1 MAVQYCNYDI
11 KGTLAVTGTSTLTGA
26 VTIAAATSGLLSIQN
41 TTNGGGAAIR
51 FMDTTAGTQPGDL
64 TYRHSD
70 SQSQGGGASWHF
82 VAEDQTH
89 IVVGD
94 GSKVGRVVVKSGGNV
109 AKADYAFFDDIN
121 TGLLRTSADNVSLVA
136 GGVAGI
142 GVGSTAVSLKH
153 SGSTKLATTSA
164 GITVTGGGTFSSS
177 VTASGNSNSFG
188 NTTIAALSATSGTFS
203 SSVTAS
209 GNSNSFGTT
218 TFSGLVSGIT
228 PTATANFTT
237 KAYVDSA
244 VSGVSSGV
252 TSVATT
258 NGITGGTITSTGTI
272 QVDSTVVRTT
282 GAQTIANLKTFT
294 ERADFTNAAGIR
306 TNQVRTYGGQQLV
319 LNAGESSS
327 YATGQTAEIVYINA
341 EAGLEINS
349 SPDNWSSGWAGR
361 NYAYINRADATSS
374 LPGLLTIATGIT
386 ITGTGRIQGI
396 DTVSAST
403 DAANKAYVDAHVSP
417 AGTYLPL
424 AGGTMTGD
432 VRFNDGVEI
441 EVGTSRDLVINH
453 DGSNSYIKQIGTGD
467 LYIRQS
473 TDDKDIIF
481 QSDNGSGGVATY
493 FFLDGSQ
500 TNVNFQKDAIF
511 GDSKK
516 ALFGGSGDLQI
527 YHDSSNSYITD
538 NGTGVLAI
546 QTNGSEIQVNSTGGE
561 YLARFIPDS
570 TVKLYYDNVQKFQTT
585 STGIEITGK
594 ATSTATV
601 GSDGSSTL
609 TTKSYVDAQI
619 ATIPS
624 GLNFQGNWNAST
636 NSPTL
641 ASGTGTPGFYYN
653 VSVAGST
660 NLDGE
665 TDWQVGDWAVFVEA
679 GATDKW
685 EKIDNTSAL
694 TGTGVAGRVAY
705 WDSTNNLTQDSD
717 LTFNGSSLVVGG
729 TVTAQTGNSV
739 QWAEAY
745 NNQITAISDSGSS
758 TITLTLTQED
768 GGTLTTSFSNPQG
781 TVTKSGTPV
790 NNQLAVWTSATNV
803 EGEPELTYD
812 GSTFTVG
819 GSGNTTTYLDVI
831 GTNTAGAPARAAAVR
846 IYGYEG
852 RGEGIFYYD
861 TAYAN
866 DEWYS
871 GIPYSG
877 GSSYQIGFD
886 TSGGQAEYV
895 ANSVLRIASTGQVTF
910 NKYGQS
916 TFSGTVTTYP
926 AFKGDGQIVDRTPA
940 QVLSDIG
947 GAPATGGSYLPLA
960 GGTMTGDLKL
970 NDTVQLKLGT
980 SNDLRIYHSGTNS
993 NIENNTGTL
1002 QIIQNLDDGDIE
1014 FKSDN
1019 GSGSTATYMS
1029 LDGSAT
1035 RVNFFQPTRHSD
1047 GVVANFGGGND
1058 LQLYHNGST
1067 SSIYNNTGNLVI
1079 TNAAN
1084 DSDIIFKSDDGSGGT
1099 AEYFR
1104 IDGGDEI
1111 NYFFKDIKLLDNGK
1125 IKFGDGSDLQIYH
1138 DSSNSYID
1146 NATGSLLIRNTNDNY
1161 HVIIQSDNGG
1171 GGVADYFRAKG
1182 DTGEAILYHYGNQK
1196 FATTST
1202 GVSVTGGV
1210 TANGAVSSFG
1220 AGGTGDGD
1228 AVVSIDGGSGTN
1240 GEAYLRLTRGGT
1252 SGFILNHAA
1261 SSLQVRATA
1270 NIPMY
1275 FYTNDTVALTLNTSQ
1290 NATFA
1295 GDLTVSGGDISLG
1308 GTGRIQ
1314 GVDTVSAGTDA
1325 ASKDYVDTAVAG
1337 SGSGTVTSVSSS
1349 TTSQLTVSQS
1359 SPAPALSIVT
1369 AAVTNGGTA
1378 LATGD
1383 QIYDA
1388 TTTRLGSYL
1397 PLAGSVYDGNT
1408 GSWSNGITGN
1418 LALVSTSGTKG
1429 IFIGDDDNGAGQLS
1443 AQFNSNNGGG
1453 TLANNGGNL
1462 EIIAQNYGDGSDIIF
1477 KGNDTSNNLITYFQT
1492 VGASQKVR
1500 FIDNIKLTI
1509 GNGDDLQIYH
1519 DGSNSY
1525 INEAG
1530 TGSLV
1535 LKTGALLV
1543 RNPSDASMLDAQSGA
1558 AINLYYNG
1566 TKKFET
1572 TSAGVATP
1580 GSITVGSTGS
1590 APLLFTKSTYGDFS
1604 TDAFYRIKFQD
1615 QGGVTNDVGI
1625 GQTATGNL
1633 GFNITAGKDFLF
1645 NGGTTGNA
1653 LTLTSGGNA
1662 TFAGDITLGAS
1673 SSIVL
1678 DDTPTASTASGSGT
1692 IVNWS
1697 VSETVVAGSLYA
1709 VKTNGG
1715 WTLADADNENTAAY
1729 MLGIALGTNAT
1740 QGMLLQGFFYKSG
1753 HGFTIGAPL
1762 YVSTT
1767 GGTFSNSRPTASN
1780 DYVRVIGYAT
1790 STNYIYFDPDKT
1802 WVKID

>member
-11 KGTLAVTGTSTLTGA
+11 KGTLAVDGASTLSGI
-26 VTIAAATSGLLSIQN
+26 VTITEATSNPLLNIYN
-41 TTNGGGAAIR
+41 TSSGNGATIK
-51 FMDTTAGTQPGDL
+51 FSDVAGQSQVGNL
-64 TYRHSD
+64 TFYHADGS
-70 SQSQGGGASWHF
+70 SQGGGASWHF
-82 VAEDQTH
+82 VSQPDTVL
-89 IVVGD
+89 VVGS
-94 GSKVGRVVVKSGGNV
+94 GSVNGRFV
-109 AKADYAFFDDIN
+109 AKSAGSVGEVDYGFYDDVN
-121 TGLLRTSADNVSLVA
+121 TGMVRTSADNVSLVA

-142 GVGSTAVSLKH
+142 GVGSTAVSLKYA
-153 SGSTKLATTSA
+153 GTTKLTTLS
-164 GITVTGGGTFSSS
+164 TG
-177 VTASGNSNSFG
+177 VQ
-188 NTTIAALSATSGTFS
+188 
-203 SSVTAS
+203 
-209 GNSNSFGTT
+209 
-218 TFSGLVSGIT
+218 VSGIM
-228 PTATANFTT
+228 
-237 KAYVDSA
+237 S
-244 VSGVSSGV
+244 
-252 TSVATT
+252 ATT
-258 NGITGGTITSTGTI
+258 VGLTNIVTNKIVKFNGSILD
-272 QVDSTVVRTT
+272 DSTMTDDGTNVTMT
-282 GAQTIANLKTFT
+282 G
-294 ERADFTNAAGIR
+294 DFTV
-306 TNQVRTYGGQQLV
+306 QGG
-319 LNAGESSS
+319 
-327 YATGQTAEIVYINA
+327 
-341 EAGLEINS
+341 
-349 SPDNWSSGWAGR
+349 D
-361 NYAYINRADATSS
+361 
-374 LPGLLTIATGIT
+374 IT
-386 ITGTGRIQGI
+386 LGGTGRIQGVDTVSANTDAANKLYVDNAI
-396 DTVSAST
+396 SGVPGESYINAATFSTGNGIITGTGVGSAGFTVDIDGRYPIGNVALQPFYIDLQQNPVGTTYGDGVSALPTYYFGQKGGDNDHMRFYAESAATNDITAVWEINDDLETGLTWLFRNKKTYSPFTATDALKIDGDGDVTVGKDLTITGGDIILSGTGRIQGVDTVSAST

-424 AGGTMTGD
+424 TGGTMSGNIAMGDNDITGIDQLIFTSGSYFDD
-432 VRFNDGVEI
+432 VGSSNYIRLKYNTTTGGGLRVEDNAGHIGGYLYSDGSTTSSFGLLDGTGAWAVRCYENQYVELRYDNAAKFQTLTDGVYVAGKLGI
-441 EVGTSRDLVINH
+441 GTSTPDADGYSFAEDLVIKGGASASDGAGITIASNGKRYGIIAFGDTADSNAGEIFYDH
-453 DGSNSYIKQIGTGD
+453 NVNAMYFRTDGSSSVVFINS
-467 LYIRQS
+467 
-473 TDDKDIIF
+473 
-481 QSDNGSGGVATY
+481 A
-493 FFLDGSQ
+493 
-500 TNVNFQKDAIF
+500 
-511 GDSKK
+511 
-516 ALFGGSGDLQI
+516 
-527 YHDSSNSYITD
+527 
-538 NGTGVLAI
+538 
-546 QTNGSEIQVNSTGGE
+546 
-561 YLARFIPDS
+561 
-570 TVKLYYDNVQKFQTT
+570 
-585 STGIEITGK
+585 GK
-594 ATSTATV
+594 VTAGAATSS
-601 GSDGSSTL
+601 SDGSSTL
-609 TTKSYVDAQI
+609 TTKGYVDAQI

-641 ASGTGTPGFYYN
+641 TSGSGTPGFYYN
-653 VSVAGST
+653 VSVPGST

-781 TVTKSGTPV
+781 TVTGTGSD
-790 NNQLAVWTSATNV
+790 NRLALWNGTTAIDSNA
-803 EGEPELTYD
+803 EF
-812 GSTFTVG
+812 SI
-819 GSGNTTTYLDVI
+819 SGNDFNIGTQAGTTAAKLLLYGTTANNGASVIKTTNGNLHIDSDDTHTVYLNYYTGGTTSVVI
-831 GTNTAGAPARAAAVR
+831 GNGA
-846 IYGYEG
+846 
-852 RGEGIFYYD
+852 
-861 TAYAN
+861 
-866 DEWYS
+866 S
-871 GIPYSG
+871 GS
-877 GSSYQIGFD
+877 
-886 TSGGQAEYV
+886 
-895 ANSVLRIASTGQVTF
+895 
-910 NKYGQS
+910 
-916 TFSGTVTTYP
+916 SGTVFYASGNATVGSNLDITTISN
-926 AFKGDGQIVDRTPA
+926 ATSDTDKFLVADGARVKYRTGS
-940 QVLSDIG
+940 QLLSDIG

-960 GGTMTGDLKL
+960 GGTMTTTGKIQFY
-970 NDTVQLKLGT
+970 NANQYIHASS
-980 SNDLRIYHSGTNS
+980 SNDLSIASGDDINIITNYARFFNASVEHARLSSTTNSWIGNGTNS
-993 NIENNTGTL
+993 QVGINKANPSFNLDVEGTFRTTNNATVEGKLKVANRWDNSTLANNAIYAQNTTDGFAFGVGTAISTWFAWDSTAGQNDMISIANDGSKVTIYENLYLGNVDTSSNGTSALVLNSSGTGEVEKRTLGTGAFGPTPVGAYLPLAGGTL
-1002 QIIQNLDDGDIE
+1002 SGAFYAQGSLPTTSGMSGTGIGLGQASNYAHAQ
-1014 FKSDN
+1014 F
-1019 GSGSTATYMS
+1019 SGSAGGYIDFAEPNVDYSGRIIYTHSSDSMVFYTATS
-1029 LDGSAT
+1029 
-1035 RVNFFQPTRHSD
+1035 
-1047 GVVANFGGGND
+1047 VV
-1058 LQLYHNGST
+1058 LTL
-1067 SSIYNNTGNLVI
+1067 
-1079 TNAAN
+1079 
-1084 DSDIIFKSDDGSGGT
+1084 
-1099 AEYFR
+1099 
-1104 IDGGDEI
+1104 
-1111 NYFFKDIKLLDNGK
+1111 
-1125 IKFGDGSDLQIYH
+1125 
-1138 DSSNSYID
+1138 DSSN
-1146 NATGSLLIRNTNDNY
+1146 
-1161 HVIIQSDNGG
+1161 
-1171 GGVADYFRAKG
+1171 
-1182 DTGEAILYHYGNQK
+1182 
-1196 FATTST
+1196 
-1202 GVSVTGGV
+1202 
-1210 TANGAVSSFG
+1210 
-1220 AGGTGDGD
+1220 
-1228 AVVSIDGGSGTN
+1228 
-1240 GEAYLRLTRGGT
+1240 
-1252 SGFILNHAA
+1252 
-1261 SSLQVRATA
+1261 
-1270 NIPMY
+1270 
-1275 FYTNDTVALTLNTSQ
+1275 

-1295 GDLTVSGGDISLG
+1295 GDITVNGGDITLG

-1325 ASKDYVDTAVAG
+1325 ANKDYVDTAVAG

-1369 AAVTNGGTA
+1369 AAVANGGTA